1 MSLDKTRNDDIV
13 FESSV
18 DGLNAPARAFVDVA
32 DCEYAA
38 VANRDSVA

>member
-1 MSLDKTRNDDIV
+1 MSLDKTGNDDVV

-18 DGLNAPARAFVDVA
+18 DGLNAPARAFVDSA

-38 VANRDSVA
+38 VANGDGMT